1 MAARDQGPAPAVGAP
16 PLLMLTAVR
25 RYNQWEPGRGARL
38 PWGWNGVR
46 RGIPVLSRV
55 WAGGRQGGLVSRGSR
70 HTDTALGEL
79 GEDAGGQRLD
89 CAHRHWKPLRGFRS
103 GVGSGRPTSR
113 DRLAFK
119 HV

>member
-55 WAGGRQGGLVSRGSR
+55 WAGGRQGGLVSQGVAGTQTRLWVSWERMLEASGWTAPTGTGS
-70 HTDTALGEL
+70 H
-79 GEDAGGQRLD
+79 
-89 CAHRHWKPLRGFRS
+89 
-103 GVGSGRPTSR
+103 
-113 DRLAFK
+113 
-119 HV
+119 